1 MAKVQINTVSRREL
15 TRRRLF
21 DEADNLRKF
30 IRNVE
35 PTSDAYQKA
44 LYRLNEINSQLY
56 R

>member
-1 MAKVQINTVSRREL
+1 MAKVQINTVSRREI

-21 DEADNLRKF
+21 NEADNLRRF
-30 IRNVE
+30 MRSVE

-44 LYRLNEINSQLY
+44 QYRLAEINSQLY